1 MATITLTNGPV
12 GWKYHI
18 HASTVDQEGTFDSN
32 GEATITVAADFY
44 AAMPMGIMW
53 DDSTPSM
60 GQGGMGL
67 PRTIEAGGSYRVKI

>member
-32 GEATITVAADFY
+32 GQATITVAADFY
-44 AAMPMGIMW
+44 AAMPQGIIW
-53 DDSTPSM
+53 DDSTPST
-60 GQGGMGL
+60 GGGGMSL
-67 PRTIEAGGSYRVKI
+67 PRTIAAGQSYRVHI